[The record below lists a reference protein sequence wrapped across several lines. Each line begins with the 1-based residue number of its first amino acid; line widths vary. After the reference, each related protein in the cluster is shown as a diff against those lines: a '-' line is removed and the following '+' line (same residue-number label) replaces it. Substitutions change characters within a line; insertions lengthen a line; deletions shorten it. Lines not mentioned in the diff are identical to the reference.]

1 MEIYLPFRVEH
12 EVFKLVETI
21 KKQSETI
28 EQLERKL
35 ANEDKI
41 LTGTGHLVSQHFIH
55 SYHTEVE
62 SFFL

>member
-35 ANEDKI
+35 AAETQPRKQISQD
-41 LTGTGHLVSQHFIH
+41 LRLHLFAPH
-55 SYHTEVE
+55 S
-62 SFFL
+62 